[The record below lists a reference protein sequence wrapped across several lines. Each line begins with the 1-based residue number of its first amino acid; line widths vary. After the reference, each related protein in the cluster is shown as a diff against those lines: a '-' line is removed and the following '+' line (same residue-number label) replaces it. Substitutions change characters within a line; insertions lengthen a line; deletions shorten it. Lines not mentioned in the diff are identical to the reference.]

1 LPYIKNIVIKPVSFI
16 IYLMKNHMKCL
27 KHVTAFALIAV
38 IYLYL
43 AGQET
48 RERIYNKAVSF
59 FVVPFGVNL
68 HICPAGYMGF

>member
-1 LPYIKNIVIKPVSFI
+1 
-16 IYLMKNHMKCL
+16 MKCL